1 MEAYLYERLEDN
13 KVRCNLCSHRC
24 LIKEGKRGI
33 CCVRENQDG
42 ILKTLVY
49 GRLIARH
56 VDPIEKKPLFHVL
69 PGSLSYS
76 VATVGCNFKCRFCQN
91 ADIAQLPSDHKG
103 MIMGD
108 LCGPEDVVIAAE
120 QANCRSIAYTY
131 TEPTVFFEFAYDT
144 ARLAHEKGILNVFVT
159 NGYMTPEAVHM
170 IKPYLDAANVDLKAF
185 NDDFYKEQCSAKRKH
200 VMETLKLMKSL
211 GIFVEVTTLLI
222 PGLNDDKGELQQ
234 LASFIA
240 DSLGP
245 ETPWHISRFHPTY
258 KLTDRPPTPA
268 ESIHRARRIGL
279 DAGLRYVYSGNLP
292 GDEGENTTCYSCGR
306 SLIVRRGYRI
316 AENVITDGKCPECG
330 VAINGIGGLPF
341 ISSPE
346 SLLSS

>member
-1 MEAYLYERLEDN
+1 MEAYLYEGLEDN
-13 KVRCNLCSHRC
+13 KVRCNLCNHRC

-33 CCVRENQDG
+33 CGVRENQDG

-56 VDPIEKKPLFHVL
+56 VDPIEKKPLYHVL

-76 VATVGCNFKCRFCQN
+76 IATVGCNFKCRFCQN
-91 ADIAQLPSDHKG
+91 ADIAQLPADSKG
-103 MIMGD
+103 MIVGD
-108 LCGPEDVVIAAE
+108 LYSPEDVVRAAE
-120 QANCRSIAYTY
+120 QADCQSIAYTY

-159 NGYMTPEAVHM
+159 NGYMTPEALHM
-170 IKPYLDAANVDLKAF
+170 IRPYLDAANVDLKAF

-211 GIFVEVTTLLI
+211 GILVEVTTLLI
-222 PGLNDDKGELQQ
+222 PGLNDDKGELQK

-245 ETPWHISRFHPTY
+245 ETAWHISRFHPTY
-258 KLTDRPPTPA
+258 KLTDRPPTSA
-268 ESIHRARRIGL
+268 ESIHQARRIGL

-292 GDEGENTTCYSCGR
+292 GDEGENTICYSCGLR
-306 SLIVRRGYRI
+306 LIDRWGYHI
-316 AENVITDGKCPECG
+316 SKNVIMDGKCPKCG
-330 VAINGIGGLPF
+330 ATIDGMGF
-341 ISSPE
+341 
-346 SLLSS
+346 